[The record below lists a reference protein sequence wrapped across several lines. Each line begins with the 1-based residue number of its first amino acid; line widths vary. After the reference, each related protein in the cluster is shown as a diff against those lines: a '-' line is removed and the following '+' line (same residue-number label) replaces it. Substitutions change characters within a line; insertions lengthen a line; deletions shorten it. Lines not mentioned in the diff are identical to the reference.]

1 MATQVTKTNYWML
14 TLESNTPSVFNF
26 KFVVD
31 VYVGSPGGVKVVRIK
46 QPKNPAGKAHISFEK
61 IVKDY
66 IDITYETDLNPATY
80 DIEDR
85 HIHDLPIFAAGDKP
99 LSHNNGKT
107 FRTVVFKFYEEYA
120 TTATGPVS
128 VTPTTTATDVT
139 WYRINYANS
148 WEDQMNF
155 NTQPFCFNSSRPRDG
170 KFLTDWPIRDT
181 QSGYYLTY
189 PYLTNRYENRTL
201 SFINSDKET
210 VPYASDTNLD
220 SEVGII
226 EIRFFKEKPVLS
238 TIPIYYQL
246 PIPRNYHAKIII
258 DNTSTY
264 GGANPT
270 STNDAHQLLYVG
282 AGGDNMSH
290 IDIPDRGGY
299 TLNHSDGVKYYTI
312 NYAENTPMAETFTS
326 DSPEFIKQGDW
337 VRILGANTIDFTLL
351 GAADN
356 NTNTYFY
363 ADTDGSA
370 ATGTGSYQVYQ
381 YKPLSNFYQFEVV
394 NCSLYDPYCL
404 AWKNRYGTWDYYM
417 FNSKS
422 TENVSYDRKE
432 TYKRLP
438 GTYGASNFDLASY
451 ERGKVE
457 KTTGSKSV
465 TVNTDF
471 VDESYNK
478 YFEGLLMSNDVQLTY
493 PSSQPVPVNITD
505 KSFTYKTHNNDKLIQ
520 YKFTFE
526 FAHKEKT
533 FV

>member
-1 MATQVTKTNYWML
+1 MATTRTQTNYWML
-14 TLESNTPSVFNF
+14 TLESSTTPVFNF

-61 IVKDY
+61 IIKDY
-66 IDITYETDLNPATY
+66 IDITYETDVNTATY

-85 HIHDLPIFAAGDKP
+85 HIHDLPIFEEGEKP
-99 LSHNNGKT
+99 FSTNNGKT

-128 VTPTTTATDVT
+128 VTPTTTATDVV
-139 WYRINYANS
+139 WYRINYADS

-155 NTQPFCFNSSRPRDG
+155 NTQPFCFNTSRPRDG
-170 KFLTDWPIRDT
+170 KFLTDWPLSDT
-181 QSGYYLTY
+181 QSGYYLTH
-189 PYLTNRYENRTL
+189 PYRTSYNENRTL
-201 SFINSDKET
+201 SFINSDKVT
-210 VPYASDTNLD
+210 SSDTNLD
-220 SEVGII
+220 SSLGKITI
-226 EIRFFKEKPVLS
+226 SFFEEKPVLS
-238 TIPIYYQL
+238 TVPGFSTFKF
-246 PIPRNYHAKIII
+246 PRNYVGKIII
-258 DNTSTY
+258 DNDSTF
-264 GGANPT
+264 GGANPN
-270 STNDAHQLLYVG
+270 STTDAQQLLYFG
-282 AGGDNMSH
+282 AGANNMTH

-299 TLNHSDGVKYYTI
+299 NLNPTSGIKYYTI
-312 NYAENTPMAETFTS
+312 NYSSLTGSMPESFSNS
-326 DSPEFIKQGDW
+326 SPSPIKKGDYI
-337 VRILGANTIDFTLL
+337 RINSANTINFVLL
-351 GAADN
+351 GAPDN
-356 NTNTYFY
+356 NTNTFFY
-363 ADTDGSA
+363 ADEDGEGI
-370 ATGTGSYQVYQ
+370 TGTGTYQIYH
-381 YKPLSNFYQFEVV
+381 YKSLSHFYQFEIVD
-394 NCSLYDPYCL
+394 CSLYDQYCL
-404 AWKNRYGTWDYYM
+404 AWKNIYGTWDYYM
-417 FNSKS
+417 FEGKS
-422 TENVSYDRKE
+422 TENISYDRKE

-438 GTYGASNFDLASY
+438 GNYGGSTFDLASY
-451 ERGKVE
+451 ERGKIE

>member
-1 MATQVTKTNYWML
+1 ML
-14 TLESNTPSVFNF
+14 TLSSDTTPAFNF

-61 IVKDY
+61 IIKDY
-66 IDITYETDLNPATY
+66 IDITYETDLNPASF

-85 HIHDLPIFAAGDKP
+85 HIHDLPILAAGEKP
-99 LSHNNGKT
+99 LSNNNGKT

-120 TTATGPVS
+120 STPTGPVS
-128 VTPTTTATDVT
+128 VTPTTTTLDRT
-139 WYRINYANS
+139 WYRINYADS
-148 WEDQMNF
+148 WEEQMNF
-155 NTQPFCFNSSRPRDG
+155 NTQQFCFNASRPRSG
-170 KFLTDWPIRDT
+170 KFLTDWPIGDP

-189 PYLTNRYENRTL
+189 PYLTNKQENRTL
-201 SFINSDKET
+201 SFINSDKED
-210 VPYASDTNLD
+210 VVYANDVNLD
-220 SEVGII
+220 SEVGKI

-238 TIPIYYQL
+238 ALPANIQL

-264 GGANPT
+264 GGANPS
-270 STNDAHQLLYVG
+270 STTDAHQLLYIG
-282 AGGDNMSH
+282 AGGDNMTR
-290 IDIPDRGGY
+290 IYIPDRGGY
-299 TLNHSDGVKYYTI
+299 SLSNSDDGIKYYTI
-312 NYAENTPMAETFTS
+312 NYAENSYIGEVFTNK
-326 DSPEFIKQGDW
+326 SPEFIKQGDR
-337 VRILGANTIDFTLL
+337 VRINNANTINFFEL
-351 GAADN
+351 GAPSLAP
-356 NTNTYFY
+356 NTFFY
-363 ADTDGSA
+363 ADTDGEGI
-370 ATGTGSYQVYQ
+370 TGTGDYQILQ
-381 YKPLSNFYQFEVV
+381 YKPLSHFYQFEIV
-394 NCSLYDPYCL
+394 NCSLYDSYCL
-404 AWKNRYGTWDYYM
+404 TWKNGYGTWDYYM
-417 FNSKS
+417 FNAKS

-438 GTYGASNFDLASY
+438 GNYGGSTFDLASY
-451 ERGKVE
+451 ERGKIE